1 MAERRINGAS
11 PDGRVLWLD
20 RAAGAPNS
28 QSEPPLRGDADADIC
43 IVGGGFLGL
52 WTALAILELKPGT
65 DVCVLEAS
73 TCGFGASGR
82 NAGFAMSI
90 WSKAASLVGRTD
102 SEEAARLARSSDD
115 AIDEIQH
122 FCRDE
127 QIDCDF
133 QMPGWVWAATAP
145 AQVGSWRSTLAAV
158 ESLGGAAQ
166 FHELSSGE
174 LRGRLGTTN
183 VYGGVL
189 EPHCAT
195 VDPGK
200 LVAGVKAA
208 ALRRGARIYEQT
220 PVLEIDRRTQM
231 VRCAGGSV
239 RPRQLVLA
247 TNAWLAKLPEL
258 RRVIV
263 PVSADVIATNPL
275 PDFFTSSW
283 TGGEALTNSSMI
295 ADFARPTA
303 DHRVVIGRG
312 GAAMAFAG
320 HLGRGFL
327 SNPPRTKEIATA
339 LALLF
344 PATEKAGVTHSWS
357 GPVDRTFDG
366 LPIIDRLPNSR
377 ILFGGGFSGNGVGPS
392 RIFGRMLA
400 SLALE
405 IDDEWSTSSY
415 IGTPEYRFPPEPL
428 RYIGGALVRRAV
440 RDQIVET
447 DAGRPISA
455 LTRKLVSY
463 FPSGLMKVES

>member
-1 MAERRINGAS
+1 MAERSINGNTVN
-11 PDGRVLWLD
+11 GRVLWLD
-20 RAAGAPNS
+20 HAAGASGPS
-28 QSEPPLRGDADADIC
+28 PQPSLQGEAEAEIC

-52 WTALAILELKPGT
+52 WTALAILDLKPGA

-73 TCGFGASGR
+73 NCGFGASGR

-102 SEEAARLARSSDD
+102 NEEATRLARASDS
-115 AIDEIQH
+115 AIDEIER

-127 QIDCDF
+127 AIDCDF
-133 QMPGWVWAATAP
+133 RMPGWLWAATAP
-145 AQVGSWRSTLAAV
+145 AQAGSWRSTLDAAA
-158 ESLGGAAQ
+158 SLGGAAQ
-166 FHELSSGE
+166 FQELSSTE
-174 LRGRLGTTN
+174 LRARLGTTN
-183 VYGGVL
+183 VFGGVF

-200 LVAGVKAA
+200 LVNGLKVA
-208 ALRRGARIYEQT
+208 ALRRGVRIYEHT
-220 PVLEIDRRTQM
+220 PALNIDRRTQA
-231 VRCAGGSV
+231 VRCPGGSV
-239 RPRQLVLA
+239 RTGQLVLA

-263 PVSADVIATNPL
+263 PVSADVIATEPL
-275 PDFFTSSW
+275 PEFFNASW

-303 DHRVVIGRG
+303 DRRVVIGRG

-327 SNPPRTKEIATA
+327 SNPPRTNEIATA

-344 PATEKAGVTHSWS
+344 PATESAGVTHSWS

-366 LPIIDRLPNSR
+366 LPIVDRLPNSKV
-377 ILFGGGFSGNGVGPS
+377 LFGGGFSGNGVGPS

-400 SLALE
+400 SLALG
-405 IDDEWSTSSY
+405 IDDEWSASSY

-428 RYIGGALVRRAV
+428 RYVGGALVRRAV